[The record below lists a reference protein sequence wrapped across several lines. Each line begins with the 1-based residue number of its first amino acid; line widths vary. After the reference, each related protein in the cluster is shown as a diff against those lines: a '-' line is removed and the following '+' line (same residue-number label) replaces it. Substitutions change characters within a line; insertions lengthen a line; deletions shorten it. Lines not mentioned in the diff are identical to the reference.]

1 MIWALLVVVAI
12 VLTLAVLGVF
22 SNSRGLNR
30 CAICIPL
37 YREMSRA
44 GEHSRNCVRGPMG
57 LMGETLYLE
66 KINEIVLAL

>member
-1 MIWALLVVVAI
+1 M
-12 VLTLAVLGVF
+12 
-22 SNSRGLNR
+22 
-30 CAICIPL
+30 CIPL